1 MAAKSDDE
9 LHAVLV
15 LDNVLTVLEE
25 IGYTGV
31 PHRENLKTTMGIV
44 Q

>member
-15 LDNVLTVLEE
+15 LDNVLTVLKE

-31 PHRENLKTTMGIV
+31 CHREILKSAMDIV
-44 Q
+44 R

>member
-31 PHRENLKTTMGIV
+31 PHRETLKTTMGVV

>member
-15 LDNVLTVLEE
+15 LDNVLTVLDE

-31 PHRENLKTTMGIV
+31 PHRETLKTTMGIV

>member
-31 PHRENLKTTMGIV
+31 PHRETLKSAMDIV

>member
-9 LHAVLV
+9 LHSVLV
-15 LDNVLTVLEE
+15 LDDVLTVLEE
-25 IGYTGV
+25 IGYTAI
-31 PHRENLKTTMGIV
+31 PHRETLKPAMGII

>member
-1 MAAKSDDE
+1 MAAQSDDE

-15 LDNVLTVLEE
+15 LDDVLTILEE

-31 PHRENLKTTMGIV
+31 PHHETLKSASDII

>member
-9 LHAVLV
+9 LRSVLV
-15 LDNVLTVLEE
+15 LDDVLTVLEE

-31 PHRENLKTTMGIV
+31 PHRETLKSAMSII